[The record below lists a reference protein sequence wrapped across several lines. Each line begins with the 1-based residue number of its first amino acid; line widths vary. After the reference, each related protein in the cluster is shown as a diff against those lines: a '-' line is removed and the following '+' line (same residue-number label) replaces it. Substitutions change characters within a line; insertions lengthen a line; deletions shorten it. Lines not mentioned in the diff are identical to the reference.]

1 MITDSGQK
9 WKETFQLVSSGA
21 GLPSPIPEGCGTNTL
36 YDCQYQNVVLAN
48 DTGEDIQNDKT
59 PFWALFQS
67 WTTSAVF
74 TLQKKTGGV
83 FVDKATLNNSD
94 YGVFSPMGTF
104 TGFPTYMGYTR
115 HWDAVLDEFNEGI
128 YRLKVVEI
136 NPLNPSGKTS
146 FSVEY
151 CLKTFNCN
159 TWENTVRLEWYSNG
173 KLGNIN
179 DDKEILNFGKL
190 NLYNQM
196 RVSKSIFGYPKST
209 YEEEEIQYTNGEYE
223 RVKYVQTEKYTLD
236 IGRCP
241 SYIHDIIKTYAIMG
255 NNLMLTDYSSNNP
268 STFVQKAVRLKSGY
282 EPRWSKQNKCA
293 PVTIE
298 LEPRFN
304 RLEIDRC

>member
-1 MITDSGQK
+1 MITDVGQK
-9 WKETFQLVSSGA
+9 WKETFELVSSGA
-21 GLPSPIPEGCGTNTL
+21 GLSSPIPEGCDTNTL

-59 PFWALFQS
+59 PFWGLFQN

-74 TLQKKTGGV
+74 TLQKKTGGT
-83 FVDKATLNNSD
+83 FIDKATLNNSD

-104 TGFPTYMGYTR
+104 TDFPKYTGYTI
-115 HWDAVLDEFNEGI
+115 HWSDVLDEFNEGI
-128 YRLKVVEI
+128 YRVKVVEI

-179 DDKEILNFGKL
+179 DDKEVLNFGTL
-190 NLYNQM
+190 NLYNQL

-209 YEEEEIQYTNGEYE
+209 YEEEEIQYTNGEFE

-236 IGRCP
+236 IGRSP

-255 NNLMLTDYSSNNP
+255 DNLMLTDYSSNNP
-268 STFVQKAVRLKSGY
+268 ATFVQKAVRLKSGY

-298 LEPRFN
+298 LEPTNN
-304 RLEIDRC
+304 RLEIDKC